1 MSLPI
6 RMSMPFHFVNLRDI
20 CIIICS
26 FVPALG
32 RLCVCARL
40 PCLFDHFV
48 FAIGVLRQSLCN
60 ARFILDNLETSFS
73 RTSQANV
80 CPEFYRPVRS
90 SAYAKPM
97 PMRTQTL
104 VSSVTVLAR
113 GAIARPAPRARS
125 ARAADGGLGSRAAG
139 HGVAGVAHGHAVA
152 AAHAVAMAAHGVA
165 GVVAAVAAVGAA
177 YGT

>member
-1 MSLPI
+1 M
-6 RMSMPFHFVNLRDI
+6 
-20 CIIICS
+20 S
-26 FVPALG
+26 FVSGGELLLSVSGGELLHWHTVPLLSRG
-32 RLCVCARL
+32 RSELSFSPTSQAQR
-40 PCLFDHFV
+40 
-48 FAIGVLRQSLCN
+48 S
-60 ARFILDNLETSFS
+60 ILDNLETSFS
-73 RTSQANV
+73 RTSQANL

-97 PMRTQTL
+97 PMRTQKL

-113 GAIARPAPRARS
+113 GAMARPAPRARS

-152 AAHAVAMAAHGVA
+152 AAHAVAVAAHGVA

>member
-1 MSLPI
+1 MLHHELCKWWGTVAFRKWWGTVALAYSSVAFARPLRAQFFSDFSGATLNPGQLRNQFFEAVPSESLP
-6 RMSMPFHFVNLRDI
+6 
-20 CIIICS
+20 
-26 FVPALG
+26 G
-32 RLCVCARL
+32 
-40 PCLFDHFV
+40 
-48 FAIGVLRQSLCN
+48 
-60 ARFILDNLETSFS
+60 IL
-73 RTSQANV
+73 
-80 CPEFYRPVRS
+80 
-90 SAYAKPM
+90 SAGAFFLYAKPM
-97 PMRTQTL
+97 PMRTQKL

-113 GAIARPAPRARS
+113 GAMARPAPRARS